1 MERAVTPQRVPPIP
15 PRDDLDAIPPYVPG
29 RHPAEIEREYG
40 IADVAKLASNESP
53 LGPSPRAVDAIRAAA
68 REGHVYPDAR
78 VVALREALAERH
90 GVDVANVVVGNGS
103 VECID
108 LVARA
113 FLRPDDVAVVG
124 FPSFPRYLIACRL
137 GGVDPAV
144 VTHRE
149 WTFDLGGILDAITDR
164 TRVVFLDDPCNPTGT
179 HVGAEALGRFLD
191 AVPDQVLVVL
201 DRAYYEFVPP
211 DDRLDDDLD
220 RIMDGANLVVLRTFS
235 KAYGLAGLRV
245 GYALAR
251 REHARAMWRV
261 REAFAVNAIGQ
272 AAALAALGY
281 ALARREHARA
291 MWRVRE
297 AFAVNAIGQA
307 AALAALGDADHV
319 RRTVELVGRERE
331 RLARAFTR
339 LGVPYVPSVSTNFL
353 FADLGPDAERVNE
366 ALLSRGVVIRPMTA
380 PGISTRARITVG
392 PPRWNDRLIGA
403 LEEVLA

>member
-1 MERAVTPQRVPPIP
+1 MERAVTAQRVPPIP
-15 PRDDLDAIPPYVPG
+15 PRDDLNTIPPYIPG
-29 RHPAEIEREYG
+29 LHPAEIEREYG
-40 IADVAKLASNESP
+40 IVDVAKLASNESP

-68 REGHVYPDAR
+68 RAGHVYPDAR
-78 VVALREALAERH
+78 VVALCEALAERH

-113 FLRPDDVAVVG
+113 FLRPDDDAVVG

-137 GGVDPAV
+137 AGIDPAV
-144 VTHRE
+144 VAHRE
-149 WTFDLGGILDAITDR
+149 WTFDLDGILAAITDR

-179 HVGAEALGRFLD
+179 HVGAEALTTFLD
-191 AVPDQVLVVL
+191 AVPDEVLVVL

-220 RIMDGANLVVLRTFS
+220 RIRDGANLVVLRTFS
-235 KAYGLAGLRV
+235 KAHGLAGLRV

-251 REHARAMWRV
+251 P
-261 REAFAVNAIGQ
+261 
-272 AAALAALGY
+272 
-281 ALARREHARA
+281 EHARA

-307 AALAALGDADHV
+307 AALAALGDTDHV
-319 RRTVELVGRERE
+319 RRTVELVERE
-331 RLARAFTR
+331 RKRVARAFTR
-339 LGVPYVPSVSTNFL
+339 LEVPYVPSMSTNFL
-353 FADLGPDAERVNE
+353 FVDLGPEAERVNE

-380 PGISTRARITVG
+380 PGIATRARITVG
-392 PPRWNDRLIGA
+392 PPRWNDRLIAG